1 MTHKPVILV
10 VDDDASNLE
19 VLVRILTPLYAV
31 RVARSGALALQIAAT
46 APHPDLILL
55 DIGLLD
61 MDGYA
66 VLDQLKSSA
75 ATRDIPVIFVTARD
89 TTEDEE
95 HGFDCGAVDY
105 ITKPVRP
112 PVVLARVHLHLSLQQ
127 AQRELADQNIRLE
140 QTLALKTAELEQSQR
155 QIMQAEKM
163 VAIGLLAGGIAHDFN
178 NILSTIIGYT
188 EMALED
194 IDLGH
199 PINKSLQQV
208 YKAGLRAKD
217 LVAQILIFA
226 RQSEYEKKPV
236 LVSLIVKETLQLL
249 RASLPSTI
257 DIQSRFTPDAVNGA
271 VLGEPTKID
280 QILMNICTNAAHAMK
295 GKGGTLTVTLT
306 ADVID
311 PETALSQ
318 HVEPGPCLRLTI
330 ADTGHGMAPE
340 TRQKIFEP
348 YFTTKAQ
355 GEGTGLGLSVVYGIV
370 QSLKGCIV
378 VESQLNIGTTFHI
391 MLPLITDAD
400 CSPPAE
406 KTPFPKSIRFG
417 TVLLVDDE
425 VVLVDMVRSMLER
438 LGHTVVACQKS
449 PEALAAFHQEP
460 GRFDLVLTDQTM
472 PQMTGIQLAQDIL
485 RIRPDIPII
494 LCSGFNELTTLNRA
508 KEIGIRGT
516 LPKPFSIRQLADAIE
531 ACTAPR

>member
-1 MTHKPVILV
+1 MTHKPVILI

-19 VLVRILTPLYAV
+19 VLVHILIPLYAV
-31 RVARSGALALQIAAT
+31 RVALSGALALQIAAT
-46 APHPDLILL
+46 APLPDLILL

-75 ATRDIPVIFVTARD
+75 TTRNIPVIFVTARD

-112 PVVLARVHLHLSLQQ
+112 PVVLARVHLHLSLLQ
-127 AQRELADQNIRLE
+127 AQRELADQNMRLE
-140 QTLALKTAELEQSQR
+140 QTLAAKTAELEQSQR

-163 VAIGLLAGGIAHDFN
+163 AAIGLLAGGIAHDFN
-178 NILSTIIGYT
+178 NILSPIIGYT

-194 IDLGH
+194 VDHGH
-199 PINKSLQQV
+199 PLYKSLQHV
-208 YKAGLRAKD
+208 YKAGLRARD
-217 LVAQILIFA
+217 LVSQILVFA
-226 RQSEYEKKPV
+226 RKSEYEKKPV
-236 LVSLIVKETLQLL
+236 LVSLIVKDTLQLL

-257 DIQSRFTPDAVNGA
+257 DIQSRFAPDAVNGA

-295 GKGGTLTVTLT
+295 GKDGTLKVTLT
-306 ADVID
+306 TDVIEPD
-311 PETALSQ
+311 TALGQ
-318 HVEPGPCLRLTI
+318 HVEPGPYLRLTI
-330 ADTGHGMAPE
+330 ADNGHGMSSE
-340 TRQKIFEP
+340 IRQKIFDP

-378 VESQLNIGTTFHI
+378 VDSQPDIGTTFHI
-391 MLPLITDAD
+391 MLPLIADAD
-400 CSPPAE
+400 CSLPIE
-406 KTPFPKSIRFG
+406 HSPFPKPIRSG

-425 VVLVDMVRSMLER
+425 VALVDMVRSMLER
-438 LGHTVVACQKS
+438 LGHTVVACRKS
-449 PEALAAFHQEP
+449 PDALAAFQQEP
-460 GRFDLVLTDQTM
+460 GRFDLVVTDQTM
-472 PQMTGIQLAQDIL
+472 PQMTGIQLAEDIL

-494 LCSGFNELTTLNRA
+494 LCSGFNELATLNHA

-531 ACTAPR
+531 ACMASR